1 MAEETASAVVVSA
14 GGDDGKDTAMPG
26 GGAAAANAGECEEG
40 AGGSDGGRRPG
51 AESRASCNSVETED
65 LPSSRPKSGASAM
78 SGLGLRTESVPDE
91 AASTE
96 PAAKPLDAAA
106 AMSES
111 QIWAAQEH
119 TASGS
124 APDDDSAAQAP
135 RPSASASAS
144 TAGPDGSG
152 LLGRRSSVRRE
163 MPPPVDMEK
172 VLEELNTAGQD
183 RVGAEVPQD
192 SLSNGSKQGSS
203 GGSSPVLNGLPS
215 LSRHSSN
222 SSPSQSSP
230 SQASV
235 EDARRRR
242 SSLSPQNE
250 QQLQKK
256 MVEDMCVRS
265 VHASARYGDV
275 PKLQEHIAANE
286 ALCNDKVLRLFAM
299 SVYLYIH
306 ALYK

>member
-1 MAEETASAVVVSA
+1 MAEETANAVVASA
-14 GGDDGKDTAMPG
+14 GGDDGKDTAMQG
-26 GGAAAANAGECEEG
+26 GGAAAANEGECEAA

-91 AASTE
+91 ATSTE
-96 PAAKPLDAAA
+96 PAAQPLDAAA
-106 AMSES
+106 EMAES
-111 QIWAAQEH
+111 QIWGAQEH
-119 TASGS
+119 TASRS
-124 APDDDSAAQAP
+124 APNEDLAAQAP

-152 LLGRRSSVRRE
+152 LIGRRTSVRRE
-163 MPPPVDMEK
+163 MPPPVDLEK
-172 VLEELNTAGQD
+172 VLEELHTAGQD
-183 RVGAEVPQD
+183 SVGAEVPQD
-192 SLSNGSKQGSS
+192 ALSNGSKQGSS
-203 GGSSPVLNGLPS
+203 GGSSPVHNGLPS

-235 EDARRRR
+235 EESRRRR
-242 SSLSPQNE
+242 NSLSPQNE

-275 PKLQEHIAANE
+275 PKLQEHIAANA
-286 ALCNDKVLRLFAM
+286 ALCNDKVLR
-299 SVYLYIH
+299 
-306 ALYK
+306 